1 MSDRREPSSRGVV
14 FGGGAGVLNA
24 TTAAAYADFAPYV
37 RARLHELGVRDADLP
52 DLCHEVFLVV
62 HDRATELAE
71 IDRLDLWL
79 RAICRR
85 VAAGYR
91 RRASHRNELLGC
103 EPGLEGGGGVA
114 PEETS
119 GMDLQQQLAL
129 VRRALNRLDDESR
142 DLIALADVGQMP
154 LTELARLLEHDRK
167 TVRKRLDHARR
178 RVTRLVAQTDDPG
191 GTDGQGPPLRITPT
205 TSPVM
210 KAQAAR
216 GREGGC
222 AEGLEV
228 LHVSPGRNVGV
239 IGNVAIGTWA
249 GAITPEM
256 VDSIFSIAP
265 RAVERCGGEMVYLA
279 LMEPELTPP
288 SLAAR
293 QRIVEALE
301 FAGPYMSAFG
311 MVLLGGTSSI
321 SEPIVS
327 GMMLL
332 VRPRFPIRSF
342 PDIGTAARWL
352 CESYAR
358 CAQGPMSAD
367 DLAAAAEIVRTLQ
380 PRAAARVTP
389 PGSRTAAK
397 DPC

>member
-1 MSDRREPSSRGVV
+1 LSYRHERSSLPTTAAA
-14 FGGGAGVLNA
+14 GGNQSVNA

-37 RARLHELGVRDADLP
+37 RARLWELGVRDADLP
-52 DLCHEVFLVV
+52 DLCHEVFLIV
-62 HDRATELAE
+62 HDRANELAA

-91 RRASHRNELLGC
+91 RRAGHRNELLGC
-103 EPGLEGGGGVA
+103 NPTGDDLGAAA
-114 PEETS
+114 PEEAPGT
-119 GMDLQQQLAL
+119 DLHQQLAL

-142 DLIALADVGQMP
+142 DLLALADVGQMP
-154 LTELARLLEHDRK
+154 LTELARLVEHDRK

-178 RVTRLVAQTDDPG
+178 RVTWLVAQTDDPAQLG
-191 GTDGQGPPLRITPT
+191 WQNPPMRITPA

-222 AEGLEV
+222 AEALEI
-228 LHVSPGRNVGV
+228 LNVSPGRNVGV

-249 GAITPEM
+249 GVITPEM

-279 LMEPELTPP
+279 LMEAELTPP
-288 SLAAR
+288 SFAAR

-301 FAGPYMSAFG
+301 FAGPYMTAFA

-332 VRPRFPIRSF
+332 ARPRFPIRSF
-342 PDIGTAARWL
+342 LDIPSAADWL
-352 CESYAR
+352 CQSYAHG
-358 CAQGPMSAD
+358 AQGPLPAPE
-367 DLAAAAEIVRTLQ
+367 LAAAAERVRVLQ
-380 PRAAARVTP
+380 P
-389 PGSRTAAK
+389 
-397 DPC
+397 

>member
-1 MSDRREPSSRGVV
+1 VGFGTRGEVV
-14 FGGGAGVLNA
+14 NA
-24 TTAAAYADFAPYV
+24 ATAAAYEVFAPYV
-37 RARLHELGVRDADLP
+37 RARLHELGVRNADLH

-91 RRASHRNELLGC
+91 RRAGHRNELLGC
-103 EPGLEGGGGVA
+103 EPERDDVGVDA
-114 PEETS
+114 PEEPFGT
-119 GMDLQQQLAL
+119 DIQKQLAL
-129 VRRALNRLDDESR
+129 VRCALNRLDDESR
-142 DLIALADVGQMP
+142 DLLALADVGEMP
-154 LTELARLLEHDRK
+154 LTELARLVDHDRK

-178 RVTRLVAQTDDPG
+178 RVTRLVAQTDNAGRTGP
-191 GTDGQGPPLRITPT
+191 QGPPLRITPA

-222 AEGLEV
+222 AESLEV

-239 IGNVAIGTWA
+239 IGNVAIGTWS
-249 GAITPEM
+249 GVITPAM

-321 SEPIVS
+321 SEPIIS

-332 VRPRFPIRSF
+332 ARPRFPIRSF
-342 PDIGTAARWL
+342 PDVASAASWL

-358 CAQGPMSAD
+358 GAQGPMLPA
-367 DLAAAAEIVRTLQ
+367 DLAAAAETVRALE
-380 PRAAARVTP
+380 P
-389 PGSRTAAK
+389 
-397 DPC
+397 